1 MQTNSL
7 HTNTPNAGAPN
18 AGQALGDYPQRFK
31 AHLEGQGYTR
41 STVAT
46 YVHCIEALGRLMHQ
60 HAVGLGDLDEAH
72 TATLLAQAPSP
83 LCRCTSAKYVIRL
96 FVRFLR
102 AQGVPMPVPIPTPKE
117 IARADLRREYEEYLR
132 RQRGLSERTIP
143 HCWRL
148 ADRFLE
154 FRFGDAVGNL
164 AEITLTDIAGF
175 LQHVQAQPR
184 PNRSKSLSTH
194 LRTFFRYLFQAGKIA
209 TNLAAG
215 IPSVAQRYGAR
226 LPRHLTAEQV
236 ETLLAAVRS
245 DTPQGRRNYAMAL
258 LLARLGLRAQE
269 VIALQLEDI
278 DWRAGEL
285 LVRGKGQR
293 HDRVP
298 LPQDVGEA
306 LADYVRLDRVT
317 TSRVIFVTDRA
328 PHRPFKG
335 GQMVNAV
342 LKEAFAK
349 TGLKPPA
356 PYVGSHVL
364 RHSLAVQLVQR
375 GASLDEV
382 SDVLRH
388 RSRVSTMIYAKL
400 DVGGGLRSVA
410 QPWPVTGGAQ

>member
-1 MQTNSL
+1 MQTNPL
-7 HTNTPNAGAPN
+7 LTNTPNAGAPN
-18 AGQALGDYPQRFK
+18 TGEVLGDYPQRFK

-41 STVAT
+41 QTVAE
-46 YVHCIEALGRLMHQ
+46 YVRCIETLGRLMRQ
-60 HAVGLGDLDEAH
+60 HGVGLGDLDDAQ
-72 TATLLAQAPSP
+72 TAALLAQTESP
-83 LCRCTSAKYVIRL
+83 LCRRTNAKYVVRL

-102 AQGVPMPVPIPTPKE
+102 AQGVPMRVASPTPKE
-117 IARADLRREYEEYLR
+117 SARASLRREYEDYLR
-132 RQRGLSERTIP
+132 RQRGLSERTLP

-148 ADRFLE
+148 ADRFLK

-164 AEITLTDIAGF
+164 AEITLTDIAAF
-175 LQHVQAQPR
+175 LQHAHTQSR

-194 LRTFFRYLFQAGKIA
+194 LRQFFRYLFQAGKTA
-209 TNLAAG
+209 TNLAVG

-245 DTPQGRRNYAMAL
+245 DTPQGRRNYAMVL

-298 LPQDVGEA
+298 LPKDVGEA
-306 LADYVRLDRVT
+306 LTDYLRLDRAT
-317 TSRVIFVTDRA
+317 TSRTVFVTERA
-328 PHRPFKG
+328 PHRPFKDA
-335 GQMVNAV
+335 QMLNAV
-342 LKEAFAK
+342 LKDAFAK
-349 TGLKPPA
+349 TGLKPPV

-364 RHSLAVQLVQR
+364 RHSLAVHLVQR
-375 GASLDEV
+375 GASLDEI
-382 SDVLRH
+382 SDLLRH
-388 RSRVSTMIYAKL
+388 RSRASTMIYAKL
-400 DVGGGLRSVA
+400 DVAGLRSIA
-410 QPWPVTGGAQ
+410 QPWPVSGGAQ

>member
-1 MQTNSL
+1 MQTNPL
-7 HTNTPNAGAPN
+7 LTNPPNAAAPN
-18 AGQALGDYPQRFK
+18 TGGALGDYPQQFK
-31 AHLEGQGYTR
+31 AHLEGQGYR
-41 STVAT
+41 RQTVAK
-46 YVHCIEALGRLMHQ
+46 YVRCIEALGRLMRQ
-60 HAVGLGDLDEAH
+60 HGVGLGDLDEAQ
-72 TATLLAQAPSP
+72 TAALLAQMESP
-83 LCRCTSAKYVIRL
+83 LGRRTSAKYVVRL
-96 FVRFLR
+96 FVRFLK
-102 AQGVPMPVPIPTPKE
+102 AQGVPLPVAILTPKAS
-117 IARADLRREYEEYLR
+117 ARAGLRREYEEYLR
-132 RQRGLSERTIP
+132 RQRGLSERTIYS
-143 HCWRL
+143 CWRL

-154 FRFGDAVGNL
+154 FRFGDAVGRL
-164 AEITLTDIAGF
+164 SEVTPTDIAGF
-175 LQHVQAQPR
+175 LQHLHSRPR
-184 PNRSKSLSTH
+184 PCRTKTLSTH

-226 LPRHLTAEQV
+226 LPRHLTTEQV

-317 TSRVIFVTDRA
+317 TSRVLFVTDRA

-364 RHSLAVQLVQR
+364 RHSLAVHLVQR

-400 DVGGGLRSVA
+400 DVGGLRSVA